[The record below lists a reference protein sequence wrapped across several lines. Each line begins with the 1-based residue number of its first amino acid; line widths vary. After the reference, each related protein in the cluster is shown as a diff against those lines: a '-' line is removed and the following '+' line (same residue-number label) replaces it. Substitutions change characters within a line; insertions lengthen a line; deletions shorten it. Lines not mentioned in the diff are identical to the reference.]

1 MTSKNYD
8 FRILSAPG
16 MDAVLDDIIE
26 SIKSERISKWLHEK
40 RFKPKDS
47 FTTYR
52 ILNHCTALGLADDV
66 REEDSQ
72 TWRLMSVVDL
82 HWLKIL
88 GELRKFGLPLESLKR
103 AKETLRI
110 NAKHQ
115 HQALDVAICLCAQH
129 RPTYIVVFDDG
140 YAVVATNECLEFT
153 DAIMGQQN
161 YIRININ
168 RLFRE
173 IIGDK
178 DKKFVPKLPTKITL
192 KDKEIDVLTA
202 LDEQGIDEVT
212 IRKQH
217 DKITMID
224 STKHVDGAASIIEH
238 VKDIEFG
245 EIDIRVEKGKQ
256 RHTKI
261 TKRRK
266 L

>member
-1 MTSKNYD
+1 MASENFD
-8 FRILSAPG
+8 FRIINAPG
-16 MDAVLDDIIE
+16 MDKVLADIIAR
-26 SIKSERISKWLHEK
+26 IKLEDMSKWLHEK

-52 ILNHCTALGLADDV
+52 ILNHWTALGLADDI
-66 REEDSQ
+66 REENSQ
-72 TWRLMSVVDL
+72 SWRLLSLVDL
-82 HWLKIL
+82 LWIKIL
-88 GELRKFGLPLESLKR
+88 VDLRKFGLPLESLKR
-103 AKETLRI
+103 AKETLHV
-110 NAKHQ
+110 NQ
-115 HQALDVAICLCAQH
+115 YPALDVAICLCAQR
-129 RPTYIVVFDDG
+129 RPTYIAVFDDG
-140 YAVVATNECLEFT
+140 FAVVATNECLEFT
-153 DAIMGQQN
+153 DVLIGQQN

-178 DKKFVPKLPTKITL
+178 EKKFVPKFLTKFPL
-192 KDKEIDVLTA
+192 EDGEINVIEA
-202 LDEQGIDEVT
+202 LEEQGIDEIT
-212 IRKQH
+212 IHKQR

-224 STKHVDGAASIIEH
+224 STKHVDGAASIIDH
-238 VKDIEFG
+238 IKDIGFG